1 MIRIRQIGLYENR
14 YLQMHMQ
21 LGSNLYVRV
30 ITLSVNQCQARN
42 AAEHNLSY
50 IKYHYLL
57 MKLVYEVKQFIA
69 LVIIL
74 HYDNEMRVLIRHCFD
89 IYLKL

>member
-1 MIRIRQIGLYENR
+1 MIRIRQIGLCENR
-14 YLQMHMQ
+14 YLQMHIQ

-30 ITLSVNQCQARN
+30 ITLSVIQCQAIN

-57 MKLVYEVKQFIA
+57 MKLVYKVKR
-69 LVIIL
+69 LL
-74 HYDNEMRVLIRHCFD
+74 H
-89 IYLKL
+89 

>member
-14 YLQMHMQ
+14 YLQTHMQ

-30 ITLSVNQCQARN
+30 ITLSVIQCQAIN
-42 AAEHNLSY
+42 AAEHNFSY

-57 MKLVYEVKQFIA
+57 MKLVYKVKR
-69 LVIIL
+69 LL
-74 HYDNEMRVLIRHCFD
+74 HLQLY
-89 IYLKL
+89 

>member
-1 MIRIRQIGLYENR
+1 
-14 YLQMHMQ
+14 MHMQ

-30 ITLSVNQCQARN
+30 ITLSVIQCQAIN

-57 MKLVYEVKQFIA
+57 MKLVYKVKR
-69 LVIIL
+69 LLHLSLYCIIF
-74 HYDNEMRVLIRHCFD
+74 NEMKGLIRYSFGIC
-89 IYLKL
+89 LKQ

>member
-30 ITLSVNQCQARN
+30 ITLSVIQCQAIN
-42 AAEHNLSY
+42 AAEHNLLY

-57 MKLVYEVKQFIA
+57 MKLVYKVKR
-69 LVIIL
+69 LL
-74 HYDNEMRVLIRHCFD
+74 H
-89 IYLKL
+89 